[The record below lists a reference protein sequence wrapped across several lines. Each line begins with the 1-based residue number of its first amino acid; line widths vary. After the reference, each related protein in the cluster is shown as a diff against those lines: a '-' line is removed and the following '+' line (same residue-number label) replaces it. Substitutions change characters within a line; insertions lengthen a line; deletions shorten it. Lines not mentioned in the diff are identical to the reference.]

1 MLGVSDGE
9 LKAEPAE
16 PGPKSA
22 AVREKRCKCGYGR
35 GHEMVSA
42 TGDYTF
48 GGWCLVLF
56 GISARPR
63 AIKFHCRRC
72 DQDFDRATDEKT
84 IAETR
89 LWG

>member
-1 MLGVSDGE
+1 
-9 LKAEPAE
+9 
-16 PGPKSA
+16 
-22 AVREKRCKCGYGR
+22 
-35 GHEMVSA
+35 MVSA

-56 GISARPR
+56 GISATPR
-63 AIKFHCRRC
+63 AIKYHCRRC
-72 DQDFDRATDEKT
+72 DQVFDRVTDAKA